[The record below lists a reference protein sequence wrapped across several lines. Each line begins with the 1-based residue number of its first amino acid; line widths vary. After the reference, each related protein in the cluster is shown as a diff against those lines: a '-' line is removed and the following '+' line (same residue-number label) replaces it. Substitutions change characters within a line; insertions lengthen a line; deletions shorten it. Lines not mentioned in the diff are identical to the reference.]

1 MYSLLRVA
9 YEAQVI
15 VSCGYW
21 DNSIRCYN
29 VDDGR
34 LLQSLRQHKDIV
46 TCIAVGSDGCTLV
59 SGAHLYDIDW
69 KSHASSLIGTL
80 NQSKTNAYSRI
91 AEACTCHLGSI

>member
-1 MYSLLRVA
+1 MAAL
-9 YEAQVI
+9 EADPPQVLQVI

-46 TCIAVGSDGCTLV
+46 TCVSLGSDGCTLV
-59 SGAHLYDIDW
+59 SGQPLLAPDL
-69 KSHASSLIGTL
+69 A
-80 NQSKTNAYSRI
+80 
-91 AEACTCHLGSI
+91 

>member
-1 MYSLLRVA
+1 MQAARLLCGSSLDICSWLLWKLILRSRWL
-9 YEAQVI
+9 QVI

-46 TCIAVGSDGCTLV
+46 TCVSLGSDGCTLV
-59 SGAHLYDIDW
+59 SGQPWPACL
-69 KSHASSLIGTL
+69 ASGQT
-80 NQSKTNAYSRI
+80 
-91 AEACTCHLGSI
+91 